1 MFSSLYV
8 DNFRCLT
15 NLEIR
20 FGDLS
25 LLVGENGTGK
35 SSVIDILYRLRDLAS
50 GRAKAVELFPAADLC
65 HWDQRAVQA
74 FELAADLEDEAFS
87 YRVEIEHD
95 SGRRRSR
102 IIVERVTL
110 GERPLFEFR
119 QGQVQLYRDDYSKG
133 PSYSFDWGSS
143 ALSSLLETG
152 SNSKLVK
159 FRKFLSSTLVV
170 RPVPPN
176 MTSFSET
183 EEAILE
189 RDGSNF
195 ASWFRHFTLE
205 HPSDTFELQKSLQ
218 EIWPGFHEWRYSQF
232 SEETRTFRIVRRTP
246 DGRAVDTRFDAL
258 SDGERVRLLLYALL
272 AAIRSDNRVLVLDEP
287 ENFLGL
293 REIQPWLLEFRDIV
307 TDFEAQG
314 IIASHHPELI
324 NYLGR
329 DDGIWM
335 RRDGVGPTR
344 ITDEAPTIPEGGV
357 SLADYVIRGW
367 TD

>member
-1 MFSSLYV
+1 MFTSLYV
-8 DNFRCLT
+8 DNFRCLV
-15 NLEIR
+15 NLEVR
-20 FGDLS
+20 FGNLS
-25 LLVGENGTGK
+25 LLIGDNGTGK
-35 SSVIDILYRLRDLAS
+35 SSVIDIVSRLRDLAS
-50 GRAKAVELFPAADLC
+50 GRAKAVELFPATDLC
-65 HWDQRAVQA
+65 HWDQRAVQT
-74 FELAADLEDEAFS
+74 FELTADVGGETFA
-87 YRVEIEHD
+87 YRVEVEHD
-95 SGRRRSR
+95 SGRRRNR
-102 IIVERVTL
+102 IVVEKVML
-110 GERPLFEFR
+110 NESPLFEFR
-119 QGQVQLYRDDYSKG
+119 QGQVQLYRDDFSKG
-133 PSYSFDWGSS
+133 PNYSFDWGSS
-143 ALSSLLETG
+143 ALSSLLETD
-152 SNSKLVK
+152 SNVKLVK
-159 FRKFLSSTLVV
+159 FRKFLASTLVV
-170 RPVPPN
+170 RPSPSN

-183 EEAILE
+183 EDAILE

-205 HPSDTFELQKSLQ
+205 HPSDAFDLQRALQ
-218 EIWPGFHEWRYSQF
+218 ESWTGFHEWRYSQF
-232 SEETRTFRIVRRTP
+232 SEETRTFRIVRRTT

-329 DDGIWM
+329 EDGIWM

-344 ITDEAPTIPEGGV
+344 ITGESPTIPEGGI